1 MATITEYIDGTT
13 GEKHVATVGV
23 TNKEFVTQNT
33 INIANGATLANADI
47 VQVLN
52 IPKGAVV
59 THISTY
65 VSVAGDPG
73 TSLDATVG
81 DATDPNGWIATVAL
95 DATGA
100 DHSAPADAFP
110 VLGGKLYTAADTID
124 LVIALVSTAP
134 TVGTFTVAARY
145 YMVEAV
151 QNA

>member
-13 GEKHVATVGV
+13 GQKHVPTVGV

-33 INIANGATLANADI
+33 IDLSAGATLANSDVI
-47 VQVLN
+47 QVLN

-65 VSVAGDPG
+65 VSVAADPG

-81 DATDPNGWIATVAL
+81 DATDPNGWIITTAL
-95 DATGA
+95 DGTGS
-100 DHSAPADAFP
+100 DHSAPGDAYP

-124 LVIALVSTAP
+124 FVVVLVSTAP

-145 YMVEAV
+145 YLVEAA